1 MKINGRI
8 SNFQEFKD
16 NSINEEVYS
25 LSNILKDITSSS
37 LGDKGDIGSM
47 LSGLSNL
54 FGVSSDISSDIFSS
68 FGDAAKKEDP
78 TIGSFESIPDSDDE
92 LRKKNFTIPREV
104 MKKNSEIAGKLM
116 GDVDAIE
123 PDYSKLGSSSKV
135 SLREDL
141 SSFKHSDFIEFLS
154 KNGYKDIDKDKW
166 NIIGIRNKLSVR
178 KSNLN
183 GFVDAFVV
191 ISPEKDK
198 EVHIYDGTT
207 FPGIA
212 YRVLPYR
219 AWWLSRGDYKWL
231 ASSEAMKGVA
241 IVQPGIY
248 DMVVS
253 NHRGKPCLRQD
264 GNIKI
269 DRYPLVKT
277 ASEAKK
283 ISSYSPGNEIEGNF
297 GMFIHR
303 AGSNSST
310 INNWSA
316 GCQVTKRSSD
326 MDSIVSFAKKN
337 GGKIKYI
344 LIKR

>member
-1 MKINGRI
+1 MKINRRI

-25 LSNILKDITSSS
+25 LSNILKDIAPGS

-47 LSGLSNL
+47 LSDLSNL
-54 FGVSSDISSDIFSS
+54 FGVSSDIFSA
-68 FGDAAKKEDP
+68 FGEAAKKDDS
-78 TIGSFESIPDSDDE
+78 TIGAFESIPDSDDE

-104 MKKNSEIAGKLM
+104 MEKNSEIAGKLM
-116 GDVDAIE
+116 GDVDVIE
-123 PDYSKLGSSSKV
+123 PDYSKLGSESKV
-135 SLREDL
+135 SLSKDL
-141 SSFKHSDFIEFLS
+141 SKYKHSDFIKYLND
-154 KNGYKDIDKDKW
+154 NGYKDIDKDKW
-166 NIIGIRNKLSVR
+166 NLIGIRNEISVR
-178 KSNLN
+178 KSNMN
-183 GFVDAFVV
+183 GFVDAFVAL
-191 ISPEKDK
+191 SPEEDK
-198 EVHIYDGTT
+198 EVYIYDGTT
-207 FPGIA
+207 FPGMA

-231 ASSEAMKGVA
+231 ASPESMEGVA

-248 DMVVS
+248 DMNVS
-253 NHRGKPCLRQD
+253 EHREKPCLRQE
-264 GNIKI
+264 GKIKI

-277 ASEAKK
+277 PSEATK
-283 ISSYSPGNEIEGNF
+283 ISSYSPGNEMEGNF
-297 GMFIHR
+297 GILIHR

-344 LIKR
+344 LIER